1 MSSKGVFM
9 NNLEIGKKIYELRK
23 SEDMS
28 QAKLASLLDVSNKA
42 VSKWENCDANPS
54 LEQLI
59 KLSKIFNVT
68 LDELIGTSEQN
79 KRRKI
84 YKIVITGGPCSGKST
99 ALSWLQNEFSKKG
112 YLVLFVPETAT
123 EMIIGGVTPWTIDNN
138 IDFETSIL
146 KLQIQKEKIFEEAT
160 KNANYDKILIVCDR
174 GCLDCKAYMT
184 QNEFNKA
191 LKILDTTEIQ
201 LRDSYDAVFHLVTAA
216 KGAEEFYNF
225 DNEARLEMPNEAIKK
240 DDETL
245 NAWIGHPHIRVID
258 NSTDFETKMR
268 RLMNEISNF
277 LGAKETY
284 EIERK
289 FLIEFPNLETL
300 EKMSNCQKVDI
311 IQTYLKSTNP
321 QEETRIRQRGNNG
334 SYIYTK
340 TTKRTIND
348 LKRVETETR
357 ITKDEYLKLLLDM
370 DTNKRQIRKTR
381 YCLMYENQYF
391 EIDIYP
397 FWTDKAIMEIE
408 LHDEEQEIK
417 LPKFIKIKEEVTGNH
432 QYKNSTIASTI

>member
-1 MSSKGVFM
+1 MKDFSFD
-9 NNLEIGKKIYELRK
+9 KKIYELRK
-23 SEDMS
+23 TEGFS
-28 QAKLASLLDVSNKA
+28 QSKLASLLGVTNKA
-42 VSKWENCDANPS
+42 VSKWENGNALPS
-54 LEQLI
+54 LEQLA
-59 KLSKIFNVT
+59 KLSQIFNVSI
-68 LDELIGTSEQN
+68 DELVNYN
-79 KRRKI
+79 KPNKDKKI

-123 EMIIGGVTPWTIDNN
+123 EMIIGGIAPWTIDNN

-146 KLQIQKEKIFEEAT
+146 KLQIQKEKIFEEAI
-160 KNANYDKILIVCDR
+160 KNTDYDKVLIVCDR

-184 QNEFNKA
+184 QNEFNRA

-240 DDETL
+240 DDDTL

-258 NSTDFETKMR
+258 NSTDFETKMH

-277 LGAKETY
+277 LGTPDPF

-289 FLIEFPNLETL
+289 FLIEYPNLETL
-300 EKMSNCQKVDI
+300 EKMPNCQKVDI
-311 IQTYLKSTNP
+311 IQTYLKSVNSN
-321 QEETRIRQRGNNG
+321 EETRIRQRGNNG

-340 TTKRTIND
+340 TTKRKIND
-348 LKRVETETR
+348 IKRIETESR
-357 ITKDEYLKLLLDM
+357 ITKDEYLKLLLDI
-370 DTNKRQIRKTR
+370 DTDKRQIRKTR

-397 FWTDKAIMEIE
+397 FWKDKAIMEIE
-408 LHDEEQEIK
+408 LHDEKQEIK
-417 LPKFIKIKEEVTGNH
+417 LPSFIKVIKDVTGESE
-432 QYKNSTIASTI
+432 YLNSHIASSIS